1 MAPTTDDRVC
11 GKAQA
16 TVLPGAATGGPSL
29 FTSHCQGLGQQY
41 FHTGPHRSTRHLPA
55 PGRGSS
61 LAEVCR
67 EAEEEGDRIVGRSQK
82 RPVREGVPRGGHTC
96 LSCGRGQPRRK
107 AVWSLKG
114 LVDFTTWQTFSSR
127 QDFMRR
133 DYCSVSKR
141 SGLPKRLSSY
151 FQ

>member
-16 TVLPGAATGGPSL
+16 TVLPGAATGGPFL

-55 PGRGSS
+55 TGRGSS

-67 EAEEEGDRIVGRSQK
+67 EAEEE
-82 RPVREGVPRGGHTC
+82 
-96 LSCGRGQPRRK
+96 RGQNRGEV
-107 AVWSLKG
+107 AEA
-114 LVDFTTWQTFSSR
+114 SSEGGR
-127 QDFMRR
+127 AKQAATPACPADAG
-133 DYCSVSKR
+133 SPVE
-141 SGLPKRLSSY
+141 RLCVV
-151 FQ
+151 